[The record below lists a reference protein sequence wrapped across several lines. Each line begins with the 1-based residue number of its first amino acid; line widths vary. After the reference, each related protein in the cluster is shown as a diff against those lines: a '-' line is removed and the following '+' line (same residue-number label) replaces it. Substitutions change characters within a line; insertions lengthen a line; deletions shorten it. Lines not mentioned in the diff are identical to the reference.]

1 MNHRRGGSTQY
12 VVTDPNSAGP
22 CHHRQRRLHQLHYL
36 MLLFR
41 GHFKLADD
49 STHVIA
55 VTVAVTVDRRDV
67 LRGKVVYSGVVIP
80 HEFENFPYEAG
91 LQSSYARCWRVVVIQ
106 IPSSIP

>member
-1 MNHRRGGSTQY
+1 MDRHVVVRNA
-12 VVTDPNSAGP
+12 VTDPNSAGP
-22 CHHRQRRLHQLHYL
+22 CHHRQRRLHQLQYL

-41 GHFKLADD
+41 GHFKLAD
-49 STHVIA
+49 SMHVIA

-80 HEFENFPYEAG
+80 HEFETFPYEAG
-91 LQSSYARCWRVVVIQ
+91 LLSSYSRCWRVVVIQ